1 MKITRV
7 VPRPVI
13 RDEGSEV
20 KTRETAVDE
29 VGPRWAV
36 FTTMERP
43 GGGERQLRV
52 GTALTNPDGSLTV
65 QLDALPVNGL
75 LHVVAS

>member
-1 MKITRV
+1 MKTKCEEI
-7 VPRPVI
+7 
-13 RDEGSEV
+13 DESVTEV
-20 KTRETAVDE
+20 A
-29 VGPRWAV
+29 PRWAV
-36 FTTMERP
+36 FTIAERP